1 MKPGFWDASSLLID
15 EQSLLTVS
23 FELFCH
29 WGEDGSV
36 RPYNLAWERVLGWKQ
51 GDLQTSWVELLHPED
66 RGNWLDAVE
75 SCAVGESFE
84 IELRCRHRDKSYRCL
99 TWRVLR
105 TAKGEL
111 WGAGQDISELRCTQV
126 RYEML
131 SDLFQKLVGIYTDS
145 TNSPIPQTLMR
156 MDNIP
161 YRSPVPKN
169 NHPVMPASDYVFSA
183 SITPE
188 GQVVTKWVTESFQ
201 EITGYSLEE
210 LHCIGDWCQ
219 LIHPEDLV
227 LTTQSFERLLQNH
240 PVTTRYRIITKS
252 GKIRWLH
259 DSVRPVWDGK
269 RVVALLGACRDI
281 TQQQEAEVALKRSEQ
296 LYRTLAQNFPNG
308 AVLLFDKEGRYLL
321 AEGLGL
327 TKLGLSRE
335 SLEGKT
341 YFEVLPRKISK
352 QLKPIYRATLAGHS
366 SVTEICYEKRYY
378 QLHACGVKNEDGEIS
393 NGLMVVSDITE
404 RKQAE
409 EALRV
414 AAKRERLMSVVRDRI
429 RQSLNI
435 ETILK
440 TTVEEVR
447 QFLDTDR
454 VLIYRFQPDW
464 SGKVAVE
471 SVEPCF
477 PPLLSTSLQA
487 AELTQTCIS
496 YYERGHVYTVE
507 DINRPALP
515 AAHLALLQQAQ
526 VRGLLVVPI
535 LYGSLDT
542 SVYLSTTLGG
552 TNDLAA
558 NGLRRHS
565 RPLWGLLVANHCRA
579 PRQWQA
585 QEVELLSSLA
595 NQLSIAIQQAELYQ
609 QLALANLELQRLA
622 SCDCLTGVANRRRF
636 DEFLADQWY
645 RSRSLRSPVSL
656 LLCDVDFFKLYNDTY
671 GHIAGD
677 ECLQKVAA
685 AIRGSL
691 NRPGDLLA
699 RYGGEEFAVVLPS
712 TDWDEALYIAE
723 SIRRAVKALS
733 IAHRHSCH
741 QYVTMS
747 VGVATVVPGSVE
759 QPSSLIAEADRALYS
774 AKAGGR
780 DQCCSTR
787 LDNALSLNDV
797 PADV

>member
-1 MKPGFWDASSLLID
+1 MKPGFWDASSLLTE
-15 EQSLLTVS
+15 EQNLFTVS
-23 FELFCH
+23 FDLFCR

-51 GDLQTSWVELLHPED
+51 GDLQASWVELLHPED
-66 RGNWLDAVE
+66 RGKWLDEVA

-105 TAKGEL
+105 TTKAEL

-131 SDLFQKLVGIYTDS
+131 SDLFQKLVGIYTD
-145 TNSPIPQTLMR
+145 TTTSPIPQALMR

-161 YRSPVPKN
+161 YRPPASKN
-169 NHPVMPASDYVFSA
+169 NNPIIPASDYVFSA
-183 SITPE
+183 SVTPE

-210 LHCIGDWCQ
+210 LHRIGDWGQ
-219 LIHPEDLV
+219 IIHPEDLV
-227 LTTQSFERLLQNH
+227 LTSQSFERLLQNH

-269 RVVALLGACRDI
+269 RVVAVLGACRDI
-281 TQQQEAEVALKRSEQ
+281 TQQQEAEAALKRSEQ

-321 AEGLGL
+321 AEGQGL
-327 TKLGLSRE
+327 TMVGLSRE

-341 YFEVLPRKISK
+341 YFEVLPRQISK
-352 QLKPIYRATLAGHS
+352 QLKPIYKATLAGES
-366 SVTEICYEKRYY
+366 TVTEICYNKRHY
-378 QLHACGVKNEDGEIS
+378 QLHTCGVKNEEGEICS
-393 NGLMVVSDITE
+393 GLMVVSDITE

-464 SGKVAVE
+464 TGKVAVE
-471 SVEPCF
+471 SVDSGWTHLHSRSMQVSEF
-477 PPLLSTSLQA
+477 
-487 AELTQTCIS
+487 TQTCIS
-496 YYERGHVYTVE
+496 YYQRGHVYTVE
-507 DINRPALP
+507 DVNRQSVTVP
-515 AAHLALLQQAQ
+515 HLALLQEAQ
-526 VRGLLVVPI
+526 VKGLLVVPI
-535 LYGSLDT
+535 LYDSVDT
-542 SVYLSTTLGG
+542 SLSLSTMLGARDNLSSHG
-552 TNDLAA
+552 P
-558 NGLRRHS
+558 RRHS

-609 QLALANLELQRLA
+609 QLALANMELQRLA

-636 DEFLADQWY
+636 DEFLAEQWQ
-645 RSRSLRSPVSL
+645 RSLSVRNPVSL

-685 AIRGSL
+685 AIRASL
-691 NRPGDLLA
+691 NRPGDLVA

-712 TDWDEALYIAE
+712 TDWEEALYIAE
-723 SIRRAVKALS
+723 SIRRAVKGLS
-733 IAHRHSCH
+733 IPHRRSSN

-747 VGVATVVPGSVE
+747 VGVASVVPTTE
-759 QPSSLIAEADRALYS
+759 WEPSHLIAEADCALYS
-774 AKAGGR
+774 AKASGR
-780 DQCCSTR
+780 DQCCSSR
-787 LDNALSLNDV
+787 LNNALSLSDV
-797 PADV
+797 SADV